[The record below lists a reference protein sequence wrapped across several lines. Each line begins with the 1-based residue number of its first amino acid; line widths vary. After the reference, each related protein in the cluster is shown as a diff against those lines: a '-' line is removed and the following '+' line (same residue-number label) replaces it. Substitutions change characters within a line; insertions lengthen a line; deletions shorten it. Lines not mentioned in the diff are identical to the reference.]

1 MFQLSGFYCRHWG
14 FEFPK
19 RISVATRGGG
29 IVSTYRHN
37 PERRPETAAFV
48 GFRGLGFRVLVADSW
63 MLEACGLPVML
74 IMGKFSMMVVIM
86 AIKMRTVL
94 LMRMLLAADD
104 DKVAGDGDGNDDGDA
119 DDDEDVDAADGR
131 DLGNVGGQWWRR
143 YWSR

>member
-1 MFQLSGFYCRHWG
+1 
-14 FEFPK
+14 
-19 RISVATRGGG
+19 
-29 IVSTYRHN
+29 
-37 PERRPETAAFV
+37 
-48 GFRGLGFRVLVADSW
+48 
-63 MLEACGLPVML
+63 ML
-74 IMGKFSMMVVIM
+74 ITGKFSMMVVIM

-119 DDDEDVDAADGR
+119 DDDEDADAADGR